1 MCLNP
6 AFLVFLQQVF
16 RIACVPDL
24 RHVAQLLQGCGG
36 RGRGR
41 VALLHQVGE
50 VAVVAVIPEPVALAV
65 TASPPL
71 LCLRV
76 GKTKGLL
83 GVYRKSRI
91 MW

>member
-1 MCLNP
+1 M
-6 AFLVFLQQVF
+6 
-16 RIACVPDL
+16 CVPDL

-36 RGRGR
+36 CGRGR

-50 VAVVAVIPEPVALAV
+50 VAMVAVIPEPVALAV

-76 GKTKGLL
+76 GTTKRTVRTLQESEDN
-83 GVYRKSRI
+83 VVI
-91 MW
+91 ET